1 MNLRREIVVGTQIIM
16 DISKFFNSSSKKR
29 DLIDQSCSG
38 EERKK
43 VREGS
48 LNDSSVSLD
57 DIFTEV
63 MKSPECLHILV
74 NCMKNIKAK
83 IKEICETNQVTQDNQ
98 IKAECQVRDLVKSI
112 EFYNEKFDELESD
125 KRKKEEKINE
135 LEEKTRKLD
144 KKIDDLNRPIDK
156 HEQYFC
162 RNCILVHGVKES
174 ENKDTNVVVTEA
186 LNELLQEKLTDVDTD

>member
-57 DIFTEV
+57 DVFTEV

-98 IKAECQVRDLVKSI
+98 IKGECQVRDLVKSI

-125 KRKKEEKINE
+125 KRKK
-135 LEEKTRKLD
+135 
-144 KKIDDLNRPIDK
+144 
-156 HEQYFC
+156 
-162 RNCILVHGVKES
+162 
-174 ENKDTNVVVTEA
+174 
-186 LNELLQEKLTDVDTD
+186 